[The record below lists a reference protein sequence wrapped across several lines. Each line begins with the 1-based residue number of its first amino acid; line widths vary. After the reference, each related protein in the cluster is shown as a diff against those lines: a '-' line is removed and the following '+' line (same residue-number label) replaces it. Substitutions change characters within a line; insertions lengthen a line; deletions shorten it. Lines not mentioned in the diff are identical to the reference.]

1 MKWLTARSSYKFT
14 PVNTQLK
21 IRANKQ
27 TAFSQIREIPNLFCV
42 DYQAVLMKPLDQ
54 DTENRI
60 VSYSLKNMLEA
71 LNLIDKAAIL
81 KIDQSIYDLQK
92 QTHIQMSLSEERVD
106 MTNHMA
112 YSINDTVCLWRCE
125 ELRKTMTDLI
135 FTPMEF
141 ARVGASQA
149 ISFTANA
156 LNILEIGRQRL
167 LLG

>member
-1 MKWLTARSSYKFT
+1 
-14 PVNTQLK
+14 
-21 IRANKQ
+21 
-27 TAFSQIREIPNLFCV
+27 
-42 DYQAVLMKPLDQ
+42 MKPLDQ

-60 VSYSLKNMLEA
+60 VSYSLKNILEA
-71 LNLIDKAAIL
+71 LNLVDKAAIL

-141 ARVGASQA
+141 AKIGAS
-149 ISFTANA
+149 
-156 LNILEIGRQRL
+156 
-167 LLG
+167 